1 MQVEQELAAADTK
14 PLNAREIEAM
24 AREAR
29 AAVLQGD
36 IDTAIHTALPA
47 DAAYVPKGSAE

>member
-36 IDTAIHTALPA
+36 IDTAIHTR
-47 DAAYVPKGSAE
+47 VVV

>member
-29 AAVLQGD
+29 AAVLQAD
-36 IDTAIHTALPA
+36 IDTAEHAPLWLD
-47 DAAYVPKGSAE
+47 DAPGRSAR